1 MDQRRQDMR
10 ARNWGALFENLR
22 LAVDK
27 IYSTCEQDQSIP
39 ECKETILYIETYLH
53 EFNELKKLLELKR
66 EHDFDN
72 NNGKSLR
79 GISWE
84 IRKTS
89 PGPRRH
95 DEKWVSQLYQVFT
108 VPNSNEYLNIF

>member
-1 MDQRRQDMR
+1 MFLIWISDSKTILNYK
-10 ARNWGALFENLR
+10 AS
-22 LAVDK
+22 K
-27 IYSTCEQDQSIP
+27 KSIP

-53 EFNELKKLLELKR
+53 EFTELKKLLELKR

-72 NNGKSLR
+72 NNGKCK

-89 PGPRRH
+89 PGPRRQASES
-95 DEKWVSQLYQVFT
+95 DK
-108 VPNSNEYLNIF
+108 